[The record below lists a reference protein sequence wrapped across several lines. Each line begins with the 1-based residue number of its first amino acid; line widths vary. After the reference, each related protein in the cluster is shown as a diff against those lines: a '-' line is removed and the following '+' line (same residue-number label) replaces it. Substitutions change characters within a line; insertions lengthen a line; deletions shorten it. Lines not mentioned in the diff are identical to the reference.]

1 MIGETISHYRV
12 LDRLGRGG
20 MGVVYRA
27 EDVKLGRLVALKFL
41 PDELANN
48 REALARFQ
56 LEARAASA
64 LNHPTI
70 CTIYE
75 IDQAAGR
82 HFMAMELLEGRTL
95 AEHIAAGPLEL
106 DLLLDVAIQI
116 ADALDAAHS
125 KGILHRDIKASNI
138 MLTSRGQPKILDFG
152 LAKLRQQRRAGEM
165 EDAAEAETWAEHL
178 TSPGVAIG
186 TAAYMSPE
194 QARGQDLDARTDL
207 FSLGSVLY
215 ELAAGKLPFPGRTSA
230 VIFEALLGRDPHPPS
245 QHNSNVPPELDRII
259 LRLLE
264 KERGRRYQSALEL
277 RADLRRLKQQAD
289 SQRFLTARITTPH
302 VPSTAR
308 EEMPTQPATAAQ
320 PAALPWPRIAG
331 VAAVFVLLAFAFWAL
346 VPRPAPPATDRGPG
360 QVTLLL
366 SSEQPLSDPDLSPDG
381 KMLAFATNEGGQ
393 VDLFAGRV
401 AGGSR
406 VRLTNDD
413 AVEADPDFSPD
424 GERIAFTRLR
434 PGAAAPE
441 ICVVPSLGGDVR
453 VVLLEAANP
462 AWSPDGKQLMFVQRR
477 PGEPSAVAVASAD
490 GADTRVLMRADSTY
504 PLLRSPAWSPD
515 GQQVAVVRS
524 SGGIAGEIWLQPVMA
539 EEPRRVSQDPPGV
552 FSLSPLFS
560 ADGRR
565 IVFQSNRSGATN
577 LWSLDLRGGNLQQ
590 LTTGAGPDESP
601 SIARDGSILYVN
613 ARTRAVLVVHD
624 FTTNETR
631 ELMRH
636 PSFLWAPAFSPDGKQ
651 IAFSRAETG
660 GAWHIWV
667 MTAEGGDARQVS
679 SGALPQIY
687 PRFSRDG
694 RYLFYFTWTR
704 GSRIWRVPLGGGAAE
719 AISPQGIEDGY
730 ADVSPDGRT
739 LAFVRNAEG
748 SSRLFVMPAEGGDAK
763 QLLETAAAVP
773 RWSPD
778 GQWIAFSPDRIYG
791 GGIFLIRPDG
801 SGLRRLTETGSWPVW
816 WPDGRRIGYLTL
828 GPDGAQQ
835 IHVVRVTGGP
845 STLLDAIQFDS
856 SNYPFDIST
865 DGRRLVT
872 SNSVHFSSELWLLR
886 PADR

>member
-1 MIGETISHYRV
+1 MIGETISHYRI
-12 LDRLGRGG
+12 LERIGRGG

-27 EDVKLGRLVALKFL
+27 EDLKLGRQVALKFL
-41 PDELANN
+41 PDELTHK

-64 LNHPTI
+64 LNHPAI

-75 IDQAAGR
+75 VDEADGR
-82 HFMAMELLEGRTL
+82 HFLAMELLEGRTL
-95 AEHIAAGPLEL
+95 AEHVATGPLEL
-106 DLLLDVAIQI
+106 DLLLDIAVQI

-125 KGILHRDIKASNI
+125 KGILHRDLKPGNL
-138 MLTSRGQPKILDFG
+138 MLTARGQPKILDFG
-152 LAKLRQQRRAGEM
+152 LAKLRTERQGLATIDGG
-165 EDAAEAETWAEHL
+165 DAETLAENL

-207 FSLGSVLY
+207 FSLGTVLY
-215 ELAAGKLPFPGRTSA
+215 ELATGKLPFPGRTSA
-230 VIFEALLGRDPHPPS
+230 VIFEALLGRDPLPPS
-245 QHNSNVPPELDRII
+245 RHNPNVPPDLDRII

-277 RADLRRLKQQAD
+277 RSDLRRLKHQTD

-302 VPSTAR
+302 VPSTTR
-308 EEMPTQPATAAQ
+308 EPMPTQPATSAQ
-320 PAALPWPRIAG
+320 APARPWGRILLAG
-331 VAAVFVLLAFAFWAL
+331 AGFAFLAAVFLLV
-346 VPRPAPPATDRGPG
+346 VPRPDQPAPAGPG
-360 QVTLLL
+360 RVTLLF
-366 SSEQPLSDPDLSPDG
+366 SSEQPISDPDISPDG
-381 KMLAFATNEGGQ
+381 KMLAFAFNEGGR

-441 ICVVPSLGGDVR
+441 VCIVPSLGGDVR
-453 VVLLEAANP
+453 VVLTEAANP
-462 AWSPDGKQLMFVQRR
+462 AWSPDSKQLVVVQRP
-477 PGEPSAVAVASAD
+477 PGQPPVVAVTSVEGGD
-490 GADTRVLMRADSTY
+490 VRPLLRGDSTY
-504 PLLRSPAWSPD
+504 PLLRSPVWSPD
-515 GQQVAVVRS
+515 GRHVAVVRS
-524 SGGIAGEIWLQPVMA
+524 TGGIAGEIWLLPA
-539 EEPRRVSQDPPGV
+539 AGGEPRRVSQDPPGV

-560 ADGRR
+560 ADSQR

-577 LWSLDLRGGNLQQ
+577 LWSMDLNGGNLQQ

-601 SIARDGSILYVN
+601 SIARDGSVLYVN

-624 FTTNETR
+624 LSTRETR
-631 ELMRH
+631 ELLRN
-636 PSFLWAPAFSPDGKQ
+636 PSFLWAPAFSPDGRQ

-667 MTAEGGDARQVS
+667 IPADGGPARQVS
-679 SGALPQIY
+679 SGSVPQIY
-687 PRFSRDG
+687 PRFSRDA
-694 RYLFYFTWTR
+694 RFLYYFTWQQK
-704 GSRIWRVPLGGGAAE
+704 SRVWRAPLEGGPAVAVTPEGF
-719 AISPQGIEDGY
+719 EDGY
-730 ADVSPDGRT
+730 ADISPDGKT
-739 LAFVRNAEG
+739 LVFTRNQEG
-748 SSRLFVMPAEGGDAK
+748 STRLFVMPAGGGEAR
-763 QLLETAAAVP
+763 QLADVAATVP

-816 WPDGRRIGYLTL
+816 WPDGQRIGYLTL
-828 GPDGAQQ
+828 GPDGSQQ
-835 IHVVRVTGGP
+835 IRVVRAAGGASAP
-845 STLLDAIQFDS
+845 LEAIRFDG
-856 SNYPFDIST
+856 SNYPFDISP
-865 DGRRLVT
+865 DGRQLVT
-872 SNSVHFSSELWLLR
+872 SNSVHFSSELWLLQ
-886 PADR
+886 PGTQ